1 MTPMDYLIPLLALVA
16 GAIGGAWFW
25 GGRQAKAASRELEEA
40 QRLAEQE
47 RARAHEE
54 ADRIRKDAEAE
65 REASQA
71 ENEKR
76 FERELGRR
84 RSEIDRT
91 EGRLRK
97 REEQLERSEEKIQK
111 KLDEATKREEEVA
124 AKLRRIEEQETRGEE
139 LQRELVRRAETVAG
153 MSAEQARKLLLENLE
168 NEVRQDA
175 AALVH
180 RAEQEAKEQ
189 AEKKARQVITLAV
202 QRLASDHVSE
212 TTVSVVTLPSD
223 DMKGRIIGREGRNIR
238 TLEQLTGVNFIIDD
252 TPEAVV
258 LSCFDPMRREI
269 ARLVLEALMADGR
282 IHPARIEEL
291 VEKTERN
298 VLDAAREAAEKACL
312 ELGLHDLHPELVK
325 LMGRLKYRTSYGQN
339 ILAHST
345 ECGHIAEIIAS
356 ELGLDARLAKRATFL
371 HDIGKAV
378 SHEVEGTHAAI
389 GASLAKK
396 YRERPEVVHAIE
408 AHHYEVEPR
417 TLTAIIVV
425 AADAISA
432 SRPGA
437 RRESLESYIKRL
449 ESLEAIASGFDGVEK
464 SYALQAGREL
474 RIIVQPDKLGDQ
486 ECSLLAR
493 DISKKIEQELQY
505 PGQIKVTV
513 LREVRKTEYAR

>member
-1 MTPMDYLIPLLALVA
+1 M
-16 GAIGGAWFW
+16 
-25 GGRQAKAASRELEEA
+25 
-40 QRLAEQE
+40 
-47 RARAHEE
+47 
-54 ADRIRKDAEAE
+54 
-65 REASQA
+65 
-71 ENEKR
+71 
-76 FERELGRR
+76 
-84 RSEIDRT
+84 
-91 EGRLRK
+91 
-97 REEQLERSEEKIQK
+97 
-111 KLDEATKREEEVA
+111 
-124 AKLRRIEEQETRGEE
+124 
-139 LQRELVRRAETVAG
+139 
-153 MSAEQARKLLLENLE
+153 
-168 NEVRQDA
+168 
-175 AALVH
+175 
-180 RAEQEAKEQ
+180 
-189 AEKKARQVITLAV
+189 
-202 QRLASDHVSE
+202 
-212 TTVSVVTLPSD
+212 VTLPSD

-298 VLDAAREAAEKACL
+298 VLDAAREAAEKACI

-339 ILAHST
+339 ILAHCT

-389 GASLAKK
+389 GAALAKK

-474 RIIVQPDKLGDQ
+474 RIIVQPDKLGDH